1 MPDVT
6 VAASKVAA
14 HSVTLAANQVS
25 TISFTDNISAVDV
38 ISDGAA
44 PVYYTVDGS
53 TPTIG
58 GANCYLIPAG
68 LTGIDTRD
76 TTNSAGAGTLDV
88 VKVISTCVPG
98 APIVSV
104 QRGD

>member
-6 VAASKVAA
+6 VAAGKVAA
-14 HSVTLAANQVS
+14 HGVTLAANQVS
-25 TISFTDNISAVDV
+25 TVSFTDNIRAVDV

-53 TPTIG
+53 TPTVA
-58 GANCYLIPAG
+58 GAGCYLIPAG
-68 LTGIDTRD
+68 VTGVDTRD
-76 TTNSAGAGTLDV
+76 TTNSGNTSVLDV
-88 VKVISTCVPG
+88 VKLISAGTPT
-98 APIVSV
+98 VSV